1 MRNTRSLNSAQVN
14 ELALVEQLLADASC
28 AAGCLGQS
36 ARYVLER
43 PGKRIRARLAL
54 GLAASLH
61 LPPEHSITLAT
72 AVELLHNASLVL
84 DDVQDQDDMRSGQA
98 SAWRTF
104 GRGQAINVGTFLIG
118 QAFSL
123 AARLPGVS
131 PLFAAALR
139 EATIGQAAEID
150 FESSTPTLS
159 DYEKM
164 AEAKTGA
171 LFALAARA
179 ATVLAGLPDEISS
192 SAARSFTRFGAA
204 YQIHDD
210 LADAFNLKGRS
221 RAGLDL
227 REGKT
232 NAILLFHLSLR
243 PNDSTQ
249 LHTFLRDKAAR
260 DDDEELDVWLG
271 QLFVSGA
278 VAATQHHLLDLCDEM
293 NRSAAKLAAPM
304 APHLASLSAGICES
318 SILER
323 VRRSTSVGDYL

>member
-1 MRNTRSLNSAQVN
+1 MRSPRSQNSAQVN
-14 ELALVEQLLADASC
+14 ELALVEQLLADASRT
-28 AAGCLGQS
+28 AGCLGLG
-36 ARYVLER
+36 ATYVLER

-54 GLAASLH
+54 GLASSLH
-61 LPPEHSITLAT
+61 LPPEHGITLAT

-84 DDVQDQDDMRSGQA
+84 DDLQDQDDMRRGLP
-98 SAWRTF
+98 SAWRAF

-131 PLFAAALR
+131 PLFAATLR

-150 FESSTPTLS
+150 FQSTTPSLS

-192 SAARSFTRFGAA
+192 SVARSFTRFGAA

-210 LADAFNLKGRS
+210 LADAFNMKGRF

-243 PNDSTQ
+243 PNDSPQ
-249 LHTFLRDKAAR
+249 LHAFLRDKSAR
-260 DDDEELDVWLG
+260 DDDEQLDVWLRR
-271 QLFVSGA
+271 LFLSGA
-278 VAATQHHLLDLCDEM
+278 VVATQRHLLDLCDEM

-323 VRRSTSVGDYL
+323 VRLSTSVSDDL